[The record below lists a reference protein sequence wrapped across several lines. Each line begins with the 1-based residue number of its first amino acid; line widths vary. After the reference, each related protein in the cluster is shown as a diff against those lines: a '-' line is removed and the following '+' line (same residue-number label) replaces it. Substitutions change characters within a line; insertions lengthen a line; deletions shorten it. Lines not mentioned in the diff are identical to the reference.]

1 MRLTSLYGANCR
13 WGPIPVAQVVLTTA
27 YCDVSR
33 GVASP
38 AAIDVNVMKDSRRF
52 TGRLVLTD
60 NSLPTTSGGHV
71 RVLVD
76 GELLVEQDVIVSQE
90 FALDLDVTSKRRV
103 TLQVTVPDVYQD
115 TVNLMSLAVV
125 DGRFAVG

>member
-1 MRLTSLYGANCR
+1 MNDVGKPCAGDSHARFDR
-13 WGPIPVAQVVLTTA
+13 GPLAKREPVTRRTRNLRPACGTERHTGQ
-27 YCDVSR
+27 
-33 GVASP
+33 P
-38 AAIDVNVMKDSRRF
+38 AAY
-52 TGRLVLTD
+52 LT
-60 NSLPTTSGGHV
+60 LPTTSGGHV

-76 GELLVEQDVIVSQE
+76 GELLVEQDVTVSQE